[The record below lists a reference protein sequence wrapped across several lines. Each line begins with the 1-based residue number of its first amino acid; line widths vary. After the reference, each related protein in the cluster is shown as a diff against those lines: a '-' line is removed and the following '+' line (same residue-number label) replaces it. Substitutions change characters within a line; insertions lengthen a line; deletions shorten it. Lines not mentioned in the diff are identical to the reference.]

1 MGGPI
6 TLDKNQIG
14 LSQDVLCFLEDDI
27 DQYVGQD
34 ALDFFPWG
42 RLDLHQCHG
51 MTTLNSFL
59 NSCIWAT
66 TGNKPIILLILLI

>member
-14 LSQDVLCFLEDDI
+14 LSQDALCFLEDDI

-34 ALDFFPWG
+34 ALGFSPWG
-42 RLDLHQCHG
+42 SLDPHRRECKKGQYEEG
-51 MTTLNSFL
+51 
-59 NSCIWAT
+59 
-66 TGNKPIILLILLI
+66 K